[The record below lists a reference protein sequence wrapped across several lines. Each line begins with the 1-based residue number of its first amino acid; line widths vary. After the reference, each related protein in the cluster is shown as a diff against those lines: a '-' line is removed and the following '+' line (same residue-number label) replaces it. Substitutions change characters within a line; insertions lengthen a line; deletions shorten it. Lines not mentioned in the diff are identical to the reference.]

1 MILRF
6 TKFALFVCL
15 LFTLPATY
23 AFGDTPDPEVLKL
36 LFPRQIGAF
45 SLAGLPTAT
54 DSTGSPQ
61 EHELM
66 AVGNLDAF
74 EARAEYLGK
83 RNQKFSVEV
92 YRFHQDAQAYS
103 QLTLVLHSLRAGNIP
118 STLKN
123 YEIGTASLESDSQV
137 VFFKGPVFV
146 RITGSLKG
154 NNPGLHEFAQA
165 FAETLDKGE
174 NEIPAL
180 IKHLPDY
187 EESKKTALFLTRF
200 KSLQSFK
207 PDQSVL
213 GAVNTDGNGD
223 AAFVDTG
230 SGKVLVVE
238 YNTPQLAKDNDERII
253 AKIKELWKLGQQAPA
268 AYRRVGNY
276 SVFVFDSPDEATAK
290 GLIDQVK
297 YEQIV
302 QWLGTNPY
310 IYKEAE
316 KQYVETTLG
325 VFIAVVKASG
335 YAFVGCAALG
345 GLLGAL
351 LFARR
356 KAQKGLKDAY
366 SDAGGMLRLNIDELT
381 PQTDPSR
388 LLGPGR

>member
-6 TKFALFVCL
+6 TKFALL
-15 LFTLPATY
+15 LCVLLSLVATS
-23 AFGDTPDPEVLKL
+23 AFGETPDPEVLKL
-36 LFPRQIGAF
+36 LFPQQIGT
-45 SLAGLPTAT
+45 SRLQGVPTAS
-54 DSTGSPQ
+54 DSNGSEQ
-61 EHELM
+61 ERELM
-66 AVGNLDAF
+66 AVGNLEAF
-74 EARAEYLGK
+74 AGRAEYQGK

-103 QLTLVLHSLRAGNIP
+103 QLTLVLHSLRARNIP
-118 STLKN
+118 FTLKN
-123 YEIGTASLESDSQV
+123 YEIGTASSESGAQV

-146 RITGSLKG
+146 RITGGLED
-154 NNPGLHEFAQA
+154 NNPGLREFAQS

-180 IKHLPDY
+180 IKHLPNA
-187 EESKKTALFLTRF
+187 EESKKTAVFLTRF
-200 KSLQSFK
+200 KSLQSFN

-213 GAVNTDGNGD
+213 GVINTDGNGD

-290 GLIDQVK
+290 QLIDQVK

-335 YAFVGCAALG
+335 YAFVGCVALG

-351 LFARR
+351 LFVRR